1 MGMYNRLSIENECR
15 HCGVATTRVV
25 QFKFGECQIHD
36 YELGDSINW
45 AAGRSAR
52 SNVGSPVAGRGWVPA
67 YAEEPC
73 PSCATEFGLAEFA
86 VVLDGDRL
94 AAIEQAPVGYHFPE
108 HEDVFAL
115 CSDASLPTPVRDL

>member
-1 MGMYNRLSIENECR
+1 MSIENECR

-94 AAIEQAPVGYHFPE
+94 TAIEQAPVGYHFPE

-115 CSDASLPTPVRDL
+115 CSDASLPKPVRDL